1 MTVLRICGFF
11 VLVFLVGVPHT
22 GAQGLELNDDG
33 RQLILQA
40 RQAFDSDLR
49 NQPLVIDAA
58 IQDYVD
64 SICRKLMSTGDTIP
78 SGVTL
83 QVTVIDS
90 PKPTVYS
97 YVDGHLVVS
106 SGLVFG
112 LENEAQLAGV
122 LASQMAYLSEGYY
135 LALYQQIKAAE
146 RRKGRTAIAG
156 AIFGVL
162 LDSAVDYT
170 VQAQGIDLTESIIS
184 GDATYSETM
193 KRLAAIET
201 AHGAYYSIKD
211 VINSMPTKDAQ
222 GRAIDPRLQFE
233 PVADAQGM
241 ILCVQS
247 GYDPVQCARGWTNIQ
262 RLDHDWL
269 KQEQQAMGAF
279 AEQIRAQQRLIE
291 SNLQNLRQQMGDTGL
306 VQTPSYVQPSKAQ
319 FVAGLTNMQ
328 EVKEATAGSGMKVGQ
343 QTYMDFITHI
353 LLPRAQGALAEDRY
367 DEAHQDFA
375 TLYARGV
382 RTAPVAYG
390 LAKSE
395 LGDFAFGAS
404 PAQVKRAEK
413 AYREAARLD
422 PKYAAPYRGL
432 AELYSDTEDYEA
444 AVEAWRI
451 FLKLAPGTHDR
462 AKIERQ
468 IKTLER
474 KAKR

>member
-1 MTVLRICGFF
+1 MLRIYGFCF
-11 VLVFLVGVPHT
+11 LVFFWALAPLND
-22 GAQGLELNDDG
+22 AQGLELNDDG
-33 RQLILQA
+33 RQLITQA
-40 RQAFDSDLR
+40 RQAYDGDLR
-49 NQPLVIDAA
+49 DQPLVLDAA
-58 IQDYVD
+58 IQNYVD
-64 SICRKLMSTGDTIP
+64 SICRKLMSVGTTP
-78 SGVTL
+78 SAGVAF
-83 QVTVIDS
+83 QVAVIDS
-90 PKPTVYS
+90 PKPMVYS
-97 YVDGHLVVS
+97 YTDGHLVVS

-122 LASQMAYLSEGYY
+122 LAPQMAYLSEGYY
-135 LALYQQIKAAE
+135 LALYQQVKATE

-170 VQAQGIDLTESIIS
+170 VQVQGIELTDDIIS
-184 GDATYSETM
+184 GEATYSDTM

-211 VINSMPTKDAQ
+211 VIENMPAKDSQ

-241 ILCVQS
+241 ILCARS
-247 GYDPVQCARGWTNIQ
+247 GYDPAQCARGWANIQ
-262 RLDHDWL
+262 RLDHDLL

-279 AEQIRAQQRLIE
+279 GEQIRAQQRLID
-291 SNLQNLRQQMGDTGL
+291 SNLQNLRQQMGETGL
-306 VQTPSYVQPSKAQ
+306 VQTPSHVQPSKAQ
-319 FVAGLTNMQ
+319 FVAGLTNMK

-353 LLPRAQGALAEDRY
+353 LLPRAQAALAEERY
-367 DEAHQDFA
+367 DDAHQDFA
-375 TLYARGV
+375 ALYDRGV
-382 RTAPVAYG
+382 RSAFVAYG

-404 PAQVKRAEK
+404 PAALKRAEK
-413 AYREAARLD
+413 AYREASRLD
-422 PKYAAPYRGL
+422 PQFADPYRGL

-444 AVEAWRI
+444 AVEAWRT
-451 FLKLAPGTHDR
+451 FLKLAPDADDR

-468 IKTLER
+468 IKTLQR

>member
-1 MTVLRICGFF
+1 MLRIYGFCF
-11 VLVFLVGVPHT
+11 LVFLWADAPLT

-33 RQLILQA
+33 RQLISQA
-40 RQAFDSDLR
+40 RQAFDGDLR
-49 NQPLVIDAA
+49 DQPLVIDAA
-58 IQDYVD
+58 IQNYVD
-64 SICRKLMSTGDTIP
+64 SICRKLMSAGNTLPTG
-78 SGVTL
+78 VAL
-83 QVTVIDS
+83 QVAVIDS
-90 PKPTVYS
+90 PKPMVYS
-97 YVDGHLVVS
+97 YTDGHLVVS

-170 VQAQGIDLTESIIS
+170 VQVQGIDLTDDIIS
-184 GDATYSETM
+184 GEATYSDTM

-201 AHGAYYSIKD
+201 AHGTYYSIKD
-211 VINSMPTKDAQ
+211 VIENMPAKDSQ

-241 ILCVQS
+241 ILCARS
-247 GYDPVQCARGWTNIQ
+247 GYDPAQCARGWANIQ
-262 RLDHDWL
+262 RLDHDLL

-279 AEQIRAQQRLIE
+279 AEQVRAQQRLID
-291 SNLQNLRQQMGDTGL
+291 SNLQNLRKQMGDTGL
-306 VQTPSYVQPSKAQ
+306 VQTPSHVQPSKAQ

-328 EVKEATAGSGMKVGQ
+328 EVKEATVGGGMKVGQ
-343 QTYMDFITHI
+343 RAYLDFIAHI
-353 LLPRAQGALAEDRY
+353 LLPRAQAALGEERY
-367 DEAHQDFA
+367 DDAHQDFA
-375 TLYARGV
+375 TIYARGV
-382 RTAPVAYG
+382 RSAPVAYG

-444 AVEAWRI
+444 AVEAWRT
-451 FLKLAPGTHDR
+451 FLKLAPGADDR

-468 IKTLER
+468 IKTLQR

>member
-1 MTVLRICGFF
+1 MLRIYGFCF
-11 VLVFLVGVPHT
+11 LVFLWAGAPLT

-33 RQLILQA
+33 RQLISQA
-40 RQAFDSDLR
+40 RQAFDGDLR
-49 NQPLVIDAA
+49 DQPLVIDAA
-58 IQDYVD
+58 IQNYVD
-64 SICRKLMSTGDTIP
+64 SICRKLMSAGNTLPTG
-78 SGVTL
+78 VAL
-83 QVTVIDS
+83 QVAVIDS
-90 PKPTVYS
+90 PKPMVYS
-97 YVDGHLVVS
+97 YTDGHLVVS

-170 VQAQGIDLTESIIS
+170 VQVQGIDLTDDIIS
-184 GDATYSETM
+184 GEATYSDTM

-201 AHGAYYSIKD
+201 AHGTYYSIKD
-211 VINSMPTKDAQ
+211 VIENMPAKDSQ

-241 ILCVQS
+241 ILCARS
-247 GYDPVQCARGWTNIQ
+247 GYDPAQCARGWANIQ
-262 RLDHDWL
+262 RLDHDLL

-279 AEQIRAQQRLIE
+279 AEQVRAQQRLID
-291 SNLQNLRQQMGDTGL
+291 SNLQNLRKQMGDTGL
-306 VQTPSYVQPSKAQ
+306 VQTPSHVQPSKAQ

-328 EVKEATAGSGMKVGQ
+328 EVKEATVGGGMKVGQ
-343 QTYMDFITHI
+343 RAYLDFIAHI
-353 LLPRAQGALAEDRY
+353 LLPRAQAALGEERY
-367 DEAHQDFA
+367 DDAHQDFA
-375 TLYARGV
+375 TIYARGV
-382 RTAPVAYG
+382 RSAPVAYG

-404 PAQVKRAEK
+404 PAQVERAEK

-444 AVEAWRI
+444 AVEAWRT
-451 FLKLAPGTHDR
+451 FLKLAPGADDR

-468 IKTLER
+468 IKTLQR